1 MRQDDHGFEASY
13 LKIHCETL
21 SEVCVWGKPARCPC
35 RGSEFLPYLE
45 FWSWLSLCE
54 VRSRQSEWQEM
65 KDGSCP
71 FQELLGLEAEAVSFS
86 TTLPPS
92 PGSLQDL
99 QKPLVLWSLLP
110 SSLRGMCFKFCV
122 PQASVVC
129 SFGGVAILTELR
141 PSIIKPNFQN

>member
-92 PGSLQDL
+92 PGFSTGSAKAPGSVGFASFL
-99 QKPLVLWSLLP
+99 
-110 SSLRGMCFKFCV
+110 FKGNVF
-122 PQASVVC
+122 
-129 SFGGVAILTELR
+129 
-141 PSIIKPNFQN
+141 